1 MTPPVPQPVDDRR
14 GQPSSLAGA
23 DVADR
28 CVPLANEPSLEQ
40 SELLR
45 RLDELENRFDQLLEQ
60 EKLQAMYKLA
70 AGAGHEINN
79 PLGSIAG
86 WAQLLLRDETDPERR
101 RTLAKINSQ
110 AFRAHEMIADM
121 MLFARPPEPVKT
133 EIDLG
138 PLVDNVLLGLGEDA
152 QQRGTRLVRLPGELS
167 VMIRADAVQLKVA
180 LRAICV
186 NALEAVGAGGNID
199 VMVRRTAMAVGDA
212 DSSGDG
218 AEIVIRDDG
227 PGIPPQ
233 VRRHLF
239 DPFYSGREAG
249 RGLGFGLSKCW
260 RIVTNHGGRIDVDS
274 ETGHGARFTI
284 TLPG

>member
-1 MTPPVPQPVDDRR
+1 MTFSAFQP
-14 GQPSSLAGA
+14 GLPAE
-23 DVADR
+23 VAQR
-28 CVPLANEPSLEQ
+28 
-40 SELLR
+40 LR
-45 RLDELENRFDQLLEQ
+45 RLDDLEARFDALLEQ

-101 RTLAKINSQ
+101 RTLARINAQ

-121 MLFARPPEPVKT
+121 MLFARPPEPSKHPL
-133 EIDLG
+133 DLV
-138 PLVDNVLLGLGEDA
+138 PLVDEVLTGLKDEA
-152 QQRGTRLVRLPGELS
+152 QQRGTQMGRIPGETSLF
-167 VMIRADAVQLKVA
+167 IRADAVQLRAA

-186 NALEAVGAGGNID
+186 NALEAVGVGGHVEVSVGAAAASLAPD
-199 VMVRRTAMAVGDA
+199 VPA
-212 DSSGDG
+212 
-218 AEIVIRDDG
+218 AEIIVRDDG
-227 PGIPPQ
+227 PGIAPQ

-260 RIVTNHGGRIDVDS
+260 RIVTNHGGRIDVES
-274 ETGHGARFTI
+274 ETGRGAQFTI
-284 TLPG
+284 TLPA